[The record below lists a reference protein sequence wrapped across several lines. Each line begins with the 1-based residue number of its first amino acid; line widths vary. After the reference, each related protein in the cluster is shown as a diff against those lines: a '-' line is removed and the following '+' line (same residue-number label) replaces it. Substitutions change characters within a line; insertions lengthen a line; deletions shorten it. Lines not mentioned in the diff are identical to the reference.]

1 VADIPAA
8 LQRLAAAKKAADV
21 LDCAGQVFEEIL
33 AILRHHQE
41 DEVSAFPA
49 FVLAA
54 CAAAN
59 GREWTSAEWAQ
70 RPAGSEQDTA
80 GQLMNGAAVAE
91 VARII
96 AAASD
101 ELAARLSVCAIA
113 AADEADRE
121 CCEHAAAEAVTIL
134 ALMGGAS
141 PP

>member
-8 LQRLAAAKKAADV
+8 LRRLAAATKAADV

-41 DEVSAFPA
+41 DDVSAFPA
-49 FVLAA
+49 FVLAS

-59 GREWTSAEWAQ
+59 GRDWTSAEWAQ
-70 RPAGSEQDTA
+70 RPAGSGQDKA
-80 GQLMNGAAVAE
+80 GQLMNGAAIAE

-101 ELAARLSVCAIA
+101 ELAARLSVCAI

>member
-8 LQRLAAAKKAADV
+8 LRRLAAATKAADV
-21 LDCAGQVFEEIL
+21 LDSAGQVFEDIL

-41 DEVSAFPA
+41 DDVSAFPA
-49 FVLAA
+49 FVLAS

-59 GREWTSAEWAQ
+59 GRDWTSAEWAQ
-70 RPAGSEQDTA
+70 RPAGSEQDKA
-80 GQLMNGAAVAE
+80 GQLMNGAAIAE
-91 VARII
+91 VARVIS
-96 AAASD
+96 AASD
-101 ELAARLSVCAIA
+101 ELAARLSVCAI

-134 ALMGGAS
+134 ALMGGVS

>member
-8 LQRLAAAKKAADV
+8 LRRLAAATKAADV

-41 DEVSAFPA
+41 DDVSAFPA
-49 FVLAA
+49 YVLAA
-54 CAAAN
+54 SAAAN
-59 GREWTSAEWAQ
+59 GRDWTSGEWTQ

-80 GQLMNGAAVAE
+80 GQLMNGAAIAE

-101 ELAARLSVCAIA
+101 ELAARLSVCAI

-134 ALMGGAS
+134 ALMGGVS